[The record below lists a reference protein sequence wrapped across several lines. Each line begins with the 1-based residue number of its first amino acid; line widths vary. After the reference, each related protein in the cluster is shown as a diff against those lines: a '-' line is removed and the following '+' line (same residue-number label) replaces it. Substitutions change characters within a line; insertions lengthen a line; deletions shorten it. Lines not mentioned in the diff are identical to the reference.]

1 MLTDCRC
8 YRNLPISGRATKVTT
23 FLEDHNE
30 IQPTKHSH
38 SCTEIQRYEDI
49 LTLNGKYVGPGSRL
63 LYTNQ
68 ATSHLLTSEAAVTW
82 NSMRLKPG
90 SAQSGMYDGSS
101 CRNKPPWRKVSH
113 AIRVI
118 QYLLYISS
126 LSGVW
131 GFNLLTWI
139 AWVQR
144 TLLWSS
150 FSLGKGK
157 SKRGF
162 V

>member
-1 MLTDCRC
+1 MATNWRADSASKLF
-8 YRNLPISGRATKVTT
+8 NLPHYDATKLTNSSVKPLWHFTCWLTAGATVTFLSQEGPPKYTVTT

-68 ATSHLLTSEAAVTW
+68 AISHLLTSEAESWYRDLEQYETETGQCSEW
-82 NSMRLKPG
+82 
-90 SAQSGMYDGSS
+90 SS

-113 AIRVI
+113 AM
-118 QYLLYISS
+118 
-126 LSGVW
+126 
-131 GFNLLTWI
+131 F
-139 AWVQR
+139 
-144 TLLWSS
+144 
-150 FSLGKGK
+150 
-157 SKRGF
+157 
-162 V
+162 